1 MGVEMTQTAGAEKLE
16 KRRVGRKINTPLDRP
31 IRGVARRLGG
41 AKANELERFLKFAVV
56 GVIGAIVDFGTLNLL
71 INTVLPP
78 LGADGKPAGIF
89 LPIGSGFVFENVGLA
104 TTIAFVAAVLS
115 NFTWNRIWT
124 YPDSRSRSMR
134 RQLFQFGIVS
144 MVGWVGRL
152 IWVKVAYFPLGMAFV
167 TLTQSTADADGT
179 AKIGANIAQ
188 LVAVGVVMIWN
199 FFANRYW
206 TYNDI
211 DTRQQHSH

>member
-1 MGVEMTQTAGAEKLE
+1 MGVEMTQTASADALE
-16 KRRVGRKINTPLDRP
+16 KRKVGRKIETPLDRP

-41 AKANELERFLKFAVV
+41 KKADELERFLKFAVV

-78 LGADGKPAGIF
+78 LGADGKPIGIY
-89 LPIGSGFVFENVGLA
+89 LPIGNGFVFENVGIA

-124 YPDSRSRSMR
+124 YPDSRSRSLR

-144 MVGWVGRL
+144 LVGWVGRL
-152 IWVKVAYFPLGMAFV
+152 IWVKLAYFQLGMAFV
-167 TLTQSTADADGT
+167 AVTQSGAGADTT

-206 TYNDI
+206 TYNDVV
-211 DTRQQHSH
+211 TRPNSH